1 MSSITQF
8 VPTRMVV
15 GDIAEATLMAIATA
29 PDKRVALGL
38 LHTLC
43 RNHAI
48 SESAIAGG
56 KTWDASAL
64 GDDVLPHF
72 FREHS
77 PNVAV
82 EVHLKCG
89 TAVTHTH
96 AALAL

>member
-56 KTWDASAL
+56 KAWDASAL
-64 GDDVLPHF
+64 G
-72 FREHS
+72 EGAC
-77 PNVAV
+77 VAYF
-82 EVHLKCG
+82 CC
-89 TAVTHTH
+89 
-96 AALAL
+96 ALAASLCAA

>member
-29 PDKRVALGL
+29 PDKRVALEL

-48 SESAIAGG
+48 SESVFGDYAGD
-56 KTWDASAL
+56 TCAML
-64 GDDVLPHF
+64 
-72 FREHS
+72 
-77 PNVAV
+77 
-82 EVHLKCG
+82 
-89 TAVTHTH
+89 
-96 AALAL
+96 